1 MKKVIILAAVFLLI
15 ACAGRMI
22 QFEQYSM
29 AMTQKV
35 AADSSIYLGTDE
47 TFQGV
52 IWLNPILK
60 EENVKVESVKFIEN
74 YGVYYLCADGFKKIW
89 KIQPGKDGVTGEYKA
104 IDVTPDD
111 ENDSMTGVSFSR
123 YGSKEKTC
131 VKFRN
136 SGKEIFIDRKGN
148 LNEKCN

>member
-1 MKKVIILAAVFLLI
+1 MKKIIFIAAVFFLV

-29 AMTQKV
+29 AMTQKIS
-35 AADSSIYLGTDE
+35 ADSSIYLGGEE

-60 EENVKVESVKFIEN
+60 QENVEVENVKFIEN
-74 YGVYYLCADGFKKIW
+74 YGVYYLCADDFKNVWLIE
-89 KIQPGKDGVTGEYKA
+89 PGDDGVTGSYKA
-104 IDVTPDD
+104 IDVTPED
-111 ENDSMTGVSFSR
+111 ETDVMKGISFSR
-123 YGSKEKTC
+123 YGSKENTC
-131 VKFRN
+131 VKFRFN
-136 SGKEIFIDRKGN
+136 GNEIFIDRKGK

>member
-1 MKKVIILAAVFLLI
+1 MKKVLCIAAVFFLV

-60 EENVKVESVKFIEN
+60 EENVKIESVKFIEN
-74 YGVYYLCADGFKKIW
+74 YGVYYFCAEGFKNVWVIE
-89 KIQPGKDGVTGEYKA
+89 PEEDGVTGEYEA
-104 IDVTPDD
+104 LDVTPDD
-111 ENDSMTGVSFSR
+111 PNDIMKGISFSR
-123 YGSKEKTC
+123 YGSKENTC
-131 VKFRN
+131 VKFRYN
-136 SGKEIFIDRKGN
+136 GKEIFIDRKGK

>member
-1 MKKVIILAAVFLLI
+1 MKKVLIIATVFFLV

-60 EENVKVESVKFIEN
+60 EENVKVELVKFIEN
-74 YGVYYLCADGFKKIW
+74 YGIYYLCADEFKNVWI
-89 KIQPGKDGVTGEYKA
+89 IEPGSDGMTGSYKS

-111 ENDSMTGVSFSR
+111 ETDTMKGISFSR
-123 YGSKEKTC
+123 YGSNENTC
-131 VKFRN
+131 VKFRFN
-136 SGKEIFIDRKGN
+136 DNEIFIDRKGN

>member
-1 MKKVIILAAVFLLI
+1 MRKILLI
-15 ACAGRMI
+15 AGLFFLVACAGRMI

-60 EENVKVESVKFIEN
+60 EENVKIEKVIFIEN
-74 YGVYYLCADGFKKIW
+74 YGIYYLCADKFKYVWLIE
-89 KIQPGKDGVTGEYKA
+89 PEEDGMTGEYKA

-111 ENDSMTGVSFSR
+111 ETDMMKDISFSR
-123 YGSKEKTC
+123 YGSKENTC
-131 VKFRN
+131 VKFRFN
-136 SGKEIFIDRKGN
+136 GNEIFIDRKGN

>member
-1 MKKVIILAAVFLLI
+1 MKKAICIAAVFFLV

-29 AMTQKV
+29 AMSQKV
-35 AADSSIYLGTDE
+35 SAESSIYLGSDE

-60 EENVKVESVKFIEN
+60 EENVKTESVKLIEN
-74 YGVYYLCADGFKKIW
+74 YGIYYLCADDFKNVWI
-89 KIQPGKDGVTGEYKA
+89 IQPGDDGMTGSFKA

-111 ENDSMTGVSFSR
+111 ETDTMKGISFSR
-123 YGSKEKTC
+123 YGSKENTC
-131 VKFRN
+131 VKFRFN
-136 SGKEIFIDRKGN
+136 GNEIFIDRKGK